1 MRVLL
6 VGGLDRNE
14 AQLVA
19 LAASNGH
26 ELELHTGDVGGRGA
40 EALTHKIERA
50 TLVVIVTEVNSHGGV
65 LLAKKIV
72 RRFGKA
78 SLIVRKMGASKLQ
91 GLFDAIEARDMQ
103 QQRFAS

>member
-1 MRVLL
+1 MNILL

-14 AQLVA
+14 AQLAA

-26 ELELHTGDVGGRGA
+26 VLELHTGDVGGRGA
-40 EALTHKIERA
+40 DTLTRKIERA
-50 TLVVIVTEVNSHGGV
+50 TLVLIVTEVNSHGGV

-78 SLIVRKMGASKLQ
+78 SLILRKIGATRLQ
-91 GLFDAIEARDMQ
+91 ALFDAIEARDSQ